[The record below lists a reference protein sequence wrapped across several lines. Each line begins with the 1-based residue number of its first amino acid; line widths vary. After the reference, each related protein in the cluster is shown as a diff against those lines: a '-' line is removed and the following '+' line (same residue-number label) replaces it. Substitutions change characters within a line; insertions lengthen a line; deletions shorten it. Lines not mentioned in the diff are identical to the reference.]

1 MNSLSPTF
9 GASGANAPPTLPRL
23 SRWRDW
29 LPSRGELA
37 PDAAL
42 LAGCKER
49 LDEASALWC
58 AHVGTA
64 QAQLGEA
71 TGQLLGGFA
80 QILSELDQII
90 LAPDTHLSAASA
102 NEGAGGQ
109 ADLDARAALLT
120 QCENR
125 LLGLLNC
132 LEAFAQSRDEV
143 LHSVRTLSQES
154 GRLREMAED
163 VDKLARHTNLL
174 SLNAAIEAARAGE
187 LGRGF
192 AVVAGEVRRLSTESG
207 ETGRRIGNQ
216 VQDFGSRMQSLL
228 QQADEQAARGA
239 DSIKASEQTIREV
252 VADVD
257 GTVSHLHEQA
267 SELRARGEMVR
278 TQVQQLMQAFQFQD
292 RVHQIL
298 EQVKQSIGGALA
310 NLLENL
316 AQGRVPDA
324 QEWAALLSS
333 GYTTAEQ
340 QSAARPGGVPAPASS
355 ELTFF

>member
-1 MNSLSPTF
+1 MNSLSPSF
-9 GASGANAPPTLPRL
+9 GARSANAPPTLPRL

-29 LPSRGELA
+29 LPSRGELP

-90 LAPDTHLSAASA
+90 LAPETNANAA
-102 NEGAGGQ
+102 GASGQ

-216 VQDFGSRMQSLL
+216 VQDFGSRMQSVL

-267 SELRARGEMVR
+267 SELRARGEVVR

-298 EQVKQSIGGALA
+298 EQVKQSIGGAMA

-340 QSAARPGGVPAPASS
+340 HSAARPGSVPAPASS